1 MCKQFLIF
9 WYYNK
14 INTVI
19 NSSNKNMLV
28 KILLYH
34 FIQYDMLEK
43 PDAFL
48 LDQPMNAD
56 DNIIKVSL

>member
-1 MCKQFLIF
+1 M
-9 WYYNK
+9 
-14 INTVI
+14 I

-34 FIQYDMLEK
+34 FLQHDILEK

>member
-34 FIQYDMLEK
+34 FLQYDMLEK
-43 PDAFL
+43 ADAFL

>member
-1 MCKQFLIF
+1 M
-9 WYYNK
+9 
-14 INTVI
+14 I
-19 NSSNKNMLV
+19 NSSNRNMLV